1 MGHCKRGRIVRQCSG
16 SAKNG
21 RRGWLTQAA
30 TTHGN
35 VVSVTGATAYNPP
48 PMNKP
53 KQAPPATIAVNRKAR
68 HEYQLGDIFE
78 AGLVLQGWEV
88 KAMRAGKC
96 NLSDAYVTVR
106 NGEVFLFGCQIQ
118 PLQTASTHIHPD
130 PLRTRKLLLKDREIS
145 QIMSA
150 VTREGE
156 TCIPLKLYW
165 SNGLAKC
172 EIAVAKGKK
181 LHDKRESEKE
191 RDWDR
196 ERQRLMR
203 TRNKG

>member
-1 MGHCKRGRIVRQCSG
+1 MAPAQEQVRV
-16 SAKNG
+16 
-21 RRGWLTQAA
+21 A
-30 TTHGN
+30 T
-35 VVSVTGATAYNPP
+35 VDCAYNPP
-48 PMNKP
+48 PMSKP
-53 KQAPPATIAVNRKAR
+53 KQASPANIAVNRKAR
-68 HEYQLGDIFE
+68 HEYLLGDIYE

-106 NGEVFLFGCQIQ
+106 DGEVFLFGCQIQ
-118 PLQTASTHIHPD
+118 PLQTASSHINPD

-145 QIMSA
+145 QILAA

-165 SNGLAKC
+165 SKGLAKC
-172 EIAVAKGKK
+172 EIALATGKK